1 MTTWI
6 ILRAAGIGAYI
17 MLFLS
22 VSFGLVATSAPFDK
36 RFAKQSAIAI
46 HQFLSTVGLVLLGM
60 HIGGLLLDRYVP
72 FGPKE
77 ILVPG
82 ASTYR
87 PVAVAF
93 GVIAMYAMVLVI
105 VSSWMR
111 RHYSAK
117 LWRRLHLFAAPA
129 FVLSMVHG
137 VFAGADASRR
147 WMYLIY
153 VITACVVVFLLAL
166 RGLTAGLRPARRAQ
180 SSPGSPPPGP
190 ELPPSDPELPPR
202 SSTEVGAAV
211 GGEPV
216 ERASGDRV
224 SVGSADRVSIG
235 RSASREDVSA
245 TSGGAETLIGVAGSV
260 RRVPATANAPANRA
274 PASATPAAPHP
285 TTIRP
290 RRNTTSP

>member
-6 ILRAAGIGAYI
+6 ILRAAGVGAYLT
-17 MLFLS
+17 LFFS
-22 VSFGLVATSAPFDK
+22 VAFGLMATSAPFDK
-36 RFAKQSAIAI
+36 RFAKQSAISI
-46 HQFLSTVGLVLLGM
+46 HQFLSTVGLVLLGV
-60 HIGGLLLDRYVP
+60 HIGGLLLDSYIH

-93 GVIAMYAMVLVI
+93 GVVGMYAMVLVL

-117 LWRRLHLFAAPA
+117 LWRRLHLLAVPA

-147 WMYLIY
+147 WMFLIY
-153 VITACVVVFLLAL
+153 LTTACIVVFLLIL
-166 RGLTAGLRPARRAQ
+166 RGLTVGLRPARRVQ
-180 SSPGSPPPGP
+180 SSPGSPPSG
-190 ELPPSDPELPPR
+190 PPSGPELPPR
-202 SSTEVGAAV
+202 SSEELGAAAGV
-211 GGEPV
+211 DPV
-216 ERASGDRV
+216 ERSSGDRVAVASGDRV
-224 SVGSADRVSIG
+224 AVGRASAVG
-235 RSASREDVSA
+235 EVSA
-245 TSGGAETLIGVAGSV
+245 TSGGVDTRIGVAGSV
-260 RRVPATANAPANRA
+260 RRVPATAKAPAIRA
-274 PASATPAAPHP
+274 PARTTPATPHA
-285 TTIRP
+285 TTVMP

>member
-1 MTTWI
+1 VTTWI
-6 ILRAAGIGAYI
+6 ILRAAGVGAYLT
-17 MLFLS
+17 LFLS
-22 VSFGLVATSAPFDK
+22 VAFGLVATSAPFDK
-36 RFAKQSAIAI
+36 RFAKQSAISI
-46 HQFLSTVGLVLLGM
+46 HQFLSTVGLVLLGV
-60 HIGGLLLDRYVP
+60 HIAGLLLDSYVH

-93 GVIAMYAMVLVI
+93 GVIAMYAMVVVL

-117 LWRRLHLFAAPA
+117 LWRRLHLFAVPA

-153 VITACVVVFLLAL
+153 VITVCIVVFLLIL
-166 RGLTAGLRPARRAQ
+166 RGLTVGLRPARRAQ
-180 SSPGSPPPGP
+180 SSPGSPPPP
-190 ELPPSDPELPPR
+190 DPELPPW
-202 SSTEVGAAV
+202 SSSDDGAAV
-211 GGEPV
+211 GTEPV
-216 ERASGDRV
+216 ERSAGDRV
-224 SVGSADRVSIG
+224 AVGSADRVSVG
-235 RSASREDVSA
+235 RSASREEEVSA
-245 TSGGAETLIGVAGSV
+245 TKGGAETWIGVAGSV
-260 RRVPATANAPANRA
+260 RRVPATTKAPAMRA
-274 PASATPAAPHP
+274 AASATPAAPHP